1 MHSRAQ
7 TPSCAALRCPALPKG
22 LLFGPD
28 GTAMAL
34 PTIVDE
40 VVIQSRSS
48 IV

>member
-7 TPSCAALRCPALPKG
+7 TPFLRCAALPALPKG